1 MGVDR
6 MIFQRP
12 QEETLAVERQK
23 VEGTCPEC
31 GSNSIARYPVANY
44 IGPRIV
50 TKCQDCF
57 HHLAVDEPTAEDMW
71 PPWQS
76 PTRDWPA
83 SRAG

>member
-12 QEETLAVERQK
+12 EEATLSVERVK
-23 VEGTCPEC
+23 VDETCPAC
-31 GSNSIARYPVANY
+31 GSNDVRRYPVANY

-57 HHLAVDEPTAEDMW
+57 HHIAVDLPTDEDMW
-71 PPWQS
+71 PPWQT
-76 PTRDWPA
+76 PTRGWTA